1 MQLGMRIGK
10 SFASKERVV
19 TKCYIMY
26 FFIMVERCVIF
37 VMVEVGILLE
47 KGIALMVIIGDND

>member
-1 MQLGMRIGK
+1 
-10 SFASKERVV
+10 
-19 TKCYIMY
+19 
-26 FFIMVERCVIF
+26 MVERCVIF